1 MAFPTLGAQQETNRK
16 ILEDLQLK
24 RQLLQKGVNPV
35 ADINLGTGLSTPLNQ
50 MPTTQLLGQP
60 TDFPQTS
67 SSITVPRSVFNP
79 TSATTLGYFIS
90 QDSHYGNSFIP
101 VLPRLDPITT
111 NHTAK

>member
-50 MPTTQLLGQP
+50 LLGQP

-67 SSITVPRSVFNP
+67 SAITVPRSVFNP